1 MGLESNF
8 FDRLAFIQSLRLGT
22 DRSPSLSNVFHGELQ
37 SGNTC

>member
-1 MGLESNF
+1 MGFESNF
-8 FDRLAFIQSLRLGT
+8 VDGLAFTQSLRLGA